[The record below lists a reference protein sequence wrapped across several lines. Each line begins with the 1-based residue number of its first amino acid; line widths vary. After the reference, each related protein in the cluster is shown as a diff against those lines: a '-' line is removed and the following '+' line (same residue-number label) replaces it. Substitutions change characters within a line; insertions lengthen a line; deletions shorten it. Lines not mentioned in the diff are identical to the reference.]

1 MESKKI
7 VDVLILGG
15 CLVASQA
22 AFATAACTNGTA
34 TAVTAGSFVVQGF
47 PVKCSANVDVDY
59 NQASA
64 TTAGVKGMSRKG
76 MHSFGGDVTGGAVKA
91 CETTSAAYAA
101 PTASATG
108 C

>member
-22 AFATAACTNGTA
+22 AFATTACSNGTA
-34 TAVTAGSFVVQGF
+34 TAVTAGTFIVQGF

-59 NQASA
+59 NDATA
-64 TTAGVKGMSRKG
+64 TTAGVKGISRKG
-76 MHSFGGDVTGGAVKA
+76 MHFFGGDVTGGAVKA
-91 CETTSAAYAA
+91 CETTSVSYSA

>member
-15 CLVASQA
+15 CLIASQA

-34 TAVTAGSFVVQGF
+34 TAVTAGTFVVQGF

-59 NQASA
+59 LDSSPTA
-64 TTAGVKGMSRKG
+64 AGVKGMSRKG
-76 MHSFGGDVTGGAVKA
+76 MHNFGGDVTGGAVKA
-91 CETTSAAYAA
+91 CETTSVTYAA
-101 PTASATG
+101 PTATATG